1 MRYSAWPQIQVQ
13 VQFQFQVQVQVRLH
27 QQNWR
32 IFAPIFLSM
41 TSCFISENSQKML
54 DSHQQRRLTVV
65 LKEKRKKK
73 QAERQNNIEHKKLLI
88 RPFPHKK
95 CKQEVWNPHP

>member
-13 VQFQFQVQVQVRLH
+13 VQFQFQVQVRLH

-65 LKEKRKKK
+65 LKEKRKKNK
-73 QAERQNNIEHKKLLI
+73 QNVRTISNTKNY
-88 RPFPHKK
+88 
-95 CKQEVWNPHP
+95 